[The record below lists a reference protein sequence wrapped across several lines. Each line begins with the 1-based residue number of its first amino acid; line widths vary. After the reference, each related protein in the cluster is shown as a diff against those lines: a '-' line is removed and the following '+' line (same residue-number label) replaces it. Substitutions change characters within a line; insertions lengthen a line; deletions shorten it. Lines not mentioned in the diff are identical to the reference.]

1 MRKIVVKLM
10 GGLGNQMFQ
19 FAAAKKVAKLL
30 NEDYEIIFD
39 TSFLEDRTID
49 IVYRDYDLSI
59 FNLKNRLDNSLN
71 QNFNKIIIND
81 MNIISAINNIHIL
94 KRDARDLYFEG
105 FFQIHYL
112 VDKSMIEY
120 YKFNEFSNKKTEKFF
135 LENIND
141 KSLMINI
148 RRADYVSRPNA
159 LLFHGFL
166 GEEYVKK
173 ALLKF
178 ESNEFDRVFIFSDE
192 PDWCKKNLHINNSI
206 VVGHEYAGN
215 KFKDYLYL
223 MSKFKNLIIPNST
236 FAWWAAWI
244 SENQNNSVKII
255 SPGKNI
261 WFRNNP
267 EMAQLIIPDSW
278 NKLESL

>member
-1 MRKIVVKLM
+1 MRKIIVKLM

-19 FAAAKKVAKLL
+19 FAAAKKVADLL
-30 NEDYEIIFD
+30 NENCEIIFD
-39 TSFLEDRTID
+39 VSFLEDRTID

-59 FNLKNRLDNSLN
+59 FNLSNQLDNSLN
-71 QNFNKIIIND
+71 QKFNKIIIND
-81 MNIISAINNIHIL
+81 MNIVTAINNIHLL
-94 KRDARDLYFEG
+94 KNDKRDLYFEG

-112 VDKSMIEY
+112 VDKSMNQY
-120 YKFNEFSNKKTEKFF
+120 YKFNEFSNKETEKFF
-135 LENIND
+135 LENITD

-148 RRADYVSRPNA
+148 RRADYVSRPSA
-159 LLFHGFL
+159 LSFHGFL
-166 GEEYVKK
+166 GEEYIKK

-178 ESNEFDRVFIFSDE
+178 KNDEFDKVFIFSDE
-192 PDWCKKNLHINNSI
+192 PDWCEKNLHIDNSI
-206 VVGHEYAGN
+206 VVSHEYAGN
-215 KFKDYLYL
+215 KFRDYLHL
-223 MSKFKNLIIPNST
+223 MSKFRNLIIPNST

-267 EMAQLIIPDSW
+267 EMAELIIPNSW